1 MSQQSVLLVFSLSIL
16 MPHQC
21 SGFSE
26 KYPSCSAVDTN
37 QNCQAQNQNT
47 KSQAMYSKKINV
59 DPSWQVFIEA
69 HQKAVQLYDIQ
80 NQGDKFPYTS
90 TIENDLA
97 IFKKNGISRDLLR
110 KCREQDRQAVTYQAI
125 DGKLYRSRDCLFPAR
140 CEGVE
145 YFLLRAIQEKKKLKV
160 PDFELVMNVHDW
172 PIGNRHFGIDP
183 LPTFSFSKTPDYTDI
198 YFPAW
203 TFWAGGPAITLHPRG
218 LGKWAQISQSLLASG
233 KSNPWS
239 TKQDKAFFRGS
250 RTSSERDPL
259 ILLSRRLPELVD
271 AKYTKN
277 QSWKSKKDTLGEEP
291 ASEVSLEDH
300 CQFKYLFNYRGVAA
314 SFRFKHL
321 FLCGSTVIHVGS
333 EWTEFFYPSMVPWFH
348 YIPLSES
355 QNNQDDIRELLHFL
369 RENADIASSIA
380 RNGQTFI
387 EKHLRIKDVH
397 KYWRVLLK
405 KYSKLLDFK
414 PTKNLGFIE
423 IKNK

>member
-1 MSQQSVLLVFSLSIL
+1 MCRVTKLRKMSQLSVLLVFSLSIL

-21 SGFSE
+21 SRFGE
-26 KYPSCSAVDTN
+26 KYLSCSAEDTDEI
-37 QNCQAQNQNT
+37 CQAQNQNT
-47 KSQAMYSKKINV
+47 KSQAMYSERTDS
-59 DPSWQVFIEA
+59 DPSWKVFFEA
-69 HQKAVQLYDIQ
+69 HRKAVEFYNIQ

-97 IFKKNGISRDLLR
+97 IFKKNGISQDLLR

-145 YFLLRAIQEKKKLKV
+145 YFLLRAIQKKHKV

-172 PIGNRHFGIDP
+172 PIGNRHFGSDP

-203 TFWAGGPAITLHPRG
+203 TFWAGGPAISLHPRG
-218 LGKWAQISQSLLASG
+218 LGKWAQMSKSLQASG

-250 RTSSERDPL
+250 RTSSERDAL

-277 QSWKSKKDTLGEEP
+277 QSWKSKRHLG
-291 ASEVSLEDH
+291 
-300 CQFKYLFNYRGVAA
+300 RGT
-314 SFRFKHL
+314 SH
-321 FLCGSTVIHVGS
+321 
-333 EWTEFFYPSMVPWFH
+333 
-348 YIPLSES
+348 
-355 QNNQDDIRELLHFL
+355 
-369 RENADIASSIA
+369 
-380 RNGQTFI
+380 
-387 EKHLRIKDVH
+387 
-397 KYWRVLLK
+397 
-405 KYSKLLDFK
+405 
-414 PTKNLGFIE
+414 
-423 IKNK
+423 